1 MNNAFLIGWFKF
13 EHFIAPY
20 IGGVANTK
28 QRGDGGFDGRTK
40 DNVPIQVKRSDA
52 VGGVV
57 VRQFITDARSF
68 DRKLFDQRVK
78 NGEVAG
84 KILAFS
90 FGKGAFSEVAKF
102 KNEDGIIL
110 ELITIDSLVPMAKK
124 PNVKLVVEL
133 LEKKEKSENYKF
145 EIKATAG
152 DGSQIEF
159 YSFEICETYKIT
171 KSNK

>member
-1 MNNAFLIGWFKF
+1 M
-13 EHFIAPY
+13 
-20 IGGVANTK
+20 
-28 QRGDGGFDGRTK
+28 
-40 DNVPIQVKRSDA
+40 
-52 VGGVV
+52 
-57 VRQFITDARSF
+57 
-68 DRKLFDQRVK
+68 
-78 NGEVAG
+78 
-84 KILAFS
+84 AFS

-159 YSFEICETYKIT
+159 YSFENQYFSDSLIVKRETKEIPKVTKDKIVNNSFT
-171 KSNK
+171 KYFTRF